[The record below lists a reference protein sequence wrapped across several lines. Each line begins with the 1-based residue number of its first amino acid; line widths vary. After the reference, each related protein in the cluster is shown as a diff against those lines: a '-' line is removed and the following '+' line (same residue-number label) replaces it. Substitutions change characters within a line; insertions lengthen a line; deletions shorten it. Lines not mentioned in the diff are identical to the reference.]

1 MRAADVMTPDP
12 VYVQQDRSLREA
24 EHLMREYDMRHL
36 PVVDEEG
43 LLVGILSD
51 RDLRSYIPWD
61 GQFGVPDLEAIER
74 RSDPVSSAMQAD
86 PLYVR
91 PDAGLGEVI
100 DLMVQ
105 WKVGAI
111 PVLEQG
117 SEKLEGI
124 ISYVDVLKASRD
136 RMDAA

>member
-1 MRAADVMTPDP
+1 
-12 VYVQQDRSLREA
+12 
-24 EHLMREYDMRHL
+24 
-36 PVVDEEG
+36 
-43 LLVGILSD
+43 
-51 RDLRSYIPWD
+51 
-61 GQFGVPDLEAIER
+61 VPDLEAIER